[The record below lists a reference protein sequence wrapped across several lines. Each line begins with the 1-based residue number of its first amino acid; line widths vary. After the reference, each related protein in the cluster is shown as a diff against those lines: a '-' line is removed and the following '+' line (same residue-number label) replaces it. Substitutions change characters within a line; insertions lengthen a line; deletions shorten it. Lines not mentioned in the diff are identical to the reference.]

1 MTREPN
7 DSKAAGS
14 FESDRNR
21 RFWWRY
27 FGILIFLIIGA
38 AVLVH
43 FLAKE
48 KSAHASGSSPP
59 AMAVVAAKARTGD
72 LPIYLNGLGSAAAL
86 YTVTVR
92 TRVDG
97 ELLSIPVQEG
107 QMIAAGDVI
116 AEIDPRP
123 FQVQLLQAQ
132 GQKERDEAI
141 LANAKVDLER
151 YRILYSQN
159 AAPKQ
164 QLDTQIA
171 TVNQYEAIVKADEGA
186 VESANLNLT
195 YARITSP
202 ISGRIGLRMVDPG
215 NIVHAGDQN
224 GLAVITQLQPISVI
238 FNIAEDNI
246 PQVMKKV
253 QARQRLPVD
262 AWDRDFKKKIATGT
276 LLTIDNVVDVN
287 TGTVRFKAVFPNDD
301 NALFPN
307 QFVNARLLIDTKRNV
322 VLIPAGAV
330 QRGPQSSFVFVV
342 KSDDTVEMRNIVLGP
357 IEGDTASIDR
367 GLSAGETV
375 VTDGVDKLQQ
385 GTRVAVGRLNNQ

>member
-1 MTREPN
+1 MSSELKGADNTGATSPPEPP
-7 DSKAAGS
+7 S
-14 FESDRNR
+14 R
-21 RFWWRY
+21 RSLARRAVVILVIF
-27 FGILIFLIIGA
+27 FIGIALL
-38 AVLVH
+38 LH
-43 FLAKE
+43 FAERGKP
-48 KSAHASGSSPP
+48 AHAYAPP
-59 AMAVVAAKARTGD
+59 VMPVVAAAARTGD
-72 LPIYLNGLGSAAAL
+72 LPIYLNGLGSVTPL

-97 ELLSIPVQEG
+97 ELFSIPVKEG
-107 QMIAAGDVI
+107 QMVSAGDVI

-224 GLAVITQLQPISVI
+224 GLALITQLQPISVI

-262 AWDRDFKKKIATGT
+262 AWDRDFKKKIAT
-276 LLTIDNVVDVN
+276 
-287 TGTVRFKAVFPNDD
+287 
-301 NALFPN
+301 
-307 QFVNARLLIDTKRNV
+307 
-322 VLIPAGAV
+322 
-330 QRGPQSSFVFVV
+330 
-342 KSDDTVEMRNIVLGP
+342 
-357 IEGDTASIDR
+357 
-367 GLSAGETV
+367 
-375 VTDGVDKLQQ
+375 
-385 GTRVAVGRLNNQ
+385 